1 MQISFEEEQQVF
13 HLYNDKISY
22 VIQVE
27 KQRYLKHCYYGKRI
41 KRWHSGIKDYYYD
54 RGFCANP
61 VEEDRTFSLDTQL
74 REFPESGQ
82 GDFRSPA
89 YELEDR
95 NGDRNARFF
104 YNNYRILS
112 GKIAPDGLPHVY
124 TDADTE
130 AMTLE
135 ITLQDKVRNQRI
147 LLYYTIYEDAVVTRF
162 AKWINDGTESIE
174 ICRFLSMNMDL
185 PTQEYD
191 VLTLAGAHTEEK
203 NVYRRPLC
211 ADSVTIESSRG
222 TSSPQATP
230 FIGLLSPGTTEEQGE
245 ALGVNLIYSGN
256 FYGCVQCGQYG
267 TTRVQLGINPYQFGW
282 QLSPGTSFCTPEA
295 VLVYSANGLA
305 GMSNTFHKLY
315 RTRVCRGWYRDRE
328 RPVLLNSWEGMY
340 FEINEKKM
348 LTLAEE
354 AAELGIELLVMD
366 DGWFKGR
373 NTDTTSLG
381 TGRKI
386 RRNFRMACRVLL
398 KR

>member
-130 AMTLE
+130 AM
-135 ITLQDKVRNQRI
+135 LQRSFIRPYANQLPDHRY
-147 LLYYTIYEDAVVTRF
+147 LQTR
-162 AKWINDGTESIE
+162 
-174 ICRFLSMNMDL
+174 
-185 PTQEYD
+185 
-191 VLTLAGAHTEEK
+191 
-203 NVYRRPLC
+203 
-211 ADSVTIESSRG
+211 
-222 TSSPQATP
+222 
-230 FIGLLSPGTTEEQGE
+230 
-245 ALGVNLIYSGN
+245 
-256 FYGCVQCGQYG
+256 
-267 TTRVQLGINPYQFGW
+267 
-282 QLSPGTSFCTPEA
+282 QLSG
-295 VLVYSANGLA
+295 
-305 GMSNTFHKLY
+305 
-315 RTRVCRGWYRDRE
+315 
-328 RPVLLNSWEGMY
+328 
-340 FEINEKKM
+340 
-348 LTLAEE
+348 
-354 AAELGIELLVMD
+354 
-366 DGWFKGR
+366 
-373 NTDTTSLG
+373 G
-381 TGRKI
+381 TGKNPFHI
-386 RRNFRMACRVLL
+386 P
-398 KR
+398 

>member
-41 KRWHSGIKDYYYD
+41 KRWRGGIKDYYYD

-89 YELEDR
+89 YELEDK
-95 NGDRNARFF
+95 NGDKNARFF
-104 YNNYRILS
+104 YNGYRILE

-124 TDADTE
+124 TEADTE

-162 AKWINDGTESIE
+162 AKWINDGTEPIE
-174 ICRFLSMNMDL
+174 ICRFLSMSMDL

-211 ADSVTIESSRG
+211 ADSVTIDSSRG

-245 ALGVNLIYSGN
+245 VLGVNLIYSGN

-267 TTRVQLGINPYQFGW
+267 TTRVQLGINPYQFG
-282 QLSPGTSFCTPEA
+282 
-295 VLVYSANGLA
+295 
-305 GMSNTFHKLY
+305 
-315 RTRVCRGWYRDRE
+315 
-328 RPVLLNSWEGMY
+328 
-340 FEINEKKM
+340 
-348 LTLAEE
+348 
-354 AAELGIELLVMD
+354 
-366 DGWFKGR
+366 
-373 NTDTTSLG
+373 
-381 TGRKI
+381 
-386 RRNFRMACRVLL
+386 
-398 KR
+398 

>member
-61 VEEDRTFSLDTQL
+61 IAEDRTFSLDTQL

-95 NGDRNARFF
+95 NGDKNARFF
-104 YNNYRILS
+104 YNGYRILS

-147 LLYYTIYEDAVVTRF
+147 LDRKSVV
-162 AKWINDGTESIE
+162 
-174 ICRFLSMNMDL
+174 
-185 PTQEYD
+185 
-191 VLTLAGAHTEEK
+191 
-203 NVYRRPLC
+203 
-211 ADSVTIESSRG
+211 
-222 TSSPQATP
+222 
-230 FIGLLSPGTTEEQGE
+230 
-245 ALGVNLIYSGN
+245 
-256 FYGCVQCGQYG
+256 
-267 TTRVQLGINPYQFGW
+267 
-282 QLSPGTSFCTPEA
+282 
-295 VLVYSANGLA
+295 
-305 GMSNTFHKLY
+305 
-315 RTRVCRGWYRDRE
+315 
-328 RPVLLNSWEGMY
+328 
-340 FEINEKKM
+340 
-348 LTLAEE
+348 
-354 AAELGIELLVMD
+354 
-366 DGWFKGR
+366 
-373 NTDTTSLG
+373 
-381 TGRKI
+381 
-386 RRNFRMACRVLL
+386 
-398 KR
+398 